1 MFDEANAV
9 EEFILERMVDLGWNY
24 VFGPE
29 LPRTNS
35 DVLLASILT
44 EAMCTLN
51 PEIAVDPSR
60 ADEVVYKLR
69 AVIQGVAGDGLV
81 RANEELMAWVRGE
94 RTMPFGPNGEH
105 ATIRL
110 VDFDEPSANVY
121 TVSNQVTF
129 TQGPQ
134 RRFDLVAFVN
144 GIPLVAGEAKTPVR
158 PAVSWVDGAAQ
169 VHDDYEVNVPSFF
182 VPNVLSFASEGKTF
196 RFGAIRMPIELW
208 APWRAGA
215 GTGGGELAGL
225 EELDRAVSSLLRP
238 AVVLDIAQNFTLF
251 ATDRQHRKIKLICRY
266 QQYEATNQ
274 VVERVVEGRIR
285 KGLIW
290 HFQGSGKSLLMVFA
304 ANKLRLHPELGNPTV
319 LIVVDRI
326 DLDTQITATFNATDV
341 PNTVTAQSRE
351 ELQTLLANDSRKV
364 IITTIHKFAE
374 AGGVLNDR
382 GNIVVL
388 VDEAHRTQEGDL
400 GREMRDSL
408 PNACLFGLTG
418 TPINQRDH
426 NTFYAFGAVED
437 AGGYMSRYSFEESI
451 RDKATLP
458 LRFETRAVKLRIGR
472 EALDEE
478 FAKLTEGLTEED
490 RAEVSRQAGKFALLV
505 KAPARVAAVVEDI
518 AQHYEERIAPEGFG
532 AQVVTIDQEACVLY
546 KKALDLILPPEVS
559 EVVISVGQGAPQEW
573 RDRFRRSKDE
583 EERLLDRFRDPSD
596 PLKILIVTAKLLT
609 GFDAPNLQCMY
620 LDKPMRDHGLLQAI
634 CRTNRPAP
642 GKSYGLIV
650 DYLGI
655 FDDVA
660 QALVFDEQSITTVIS
675 NLDELKAQLGP
686 FMAACLTHFPGVD
699 RAQIGWEGLLAA
711 QQCLPDNERRD
722 AFAADFSRLAIVWEA
737 VSPDPVL
744 SQYEEDYRWLAQV
757 YESLKPP
764 SGNGKL
770 LWHALGAKTIEL
782 IHSNVTVQAVRD
794 DLETL
799 VLDADVIDELYD
811 DPEAGKV
818 QVEVKIS
825 IRLRRHGNDPKFVAL
840 SERLEHLRLQ
850 HEQGVLASIDFLK
863 GLLSL
868 AKDVVEA
875 EREVPAD
882 EQEDRGRAALT
893 ELFESVKN
901 PETPV
906 IVERVVT
913 DIDEIVRQVRFP
925 GWQQTAAGEREV
937 QRALRKSL
945 LKYKLHADQE
955 LFDRAYGYIVQ
966 YY

>member
-1 MFDEANAV
+1 MFTEANAV
-9 EEFILERMVDLGWNY
+9 EEFILDRMVRLGWTY
-24 VFGPE
+24 VFGPD
-29 LPRTNS
+29 LPRGNG
-35 DVLLASILT
+35 DVLLESVLS
-44 EAMCTLN
+44 EALCELN
-51 PEIAVDPSR
+51 QEIAEDPAR
-60 ADEVVYKLR
+60 AEEVIYKLR

-105 ATIRL
+105 VTIRL
-110 VDFDEPSANVY
+110 VDFDE
-121 TVSNQVTF
+121 VSRKPFVVANQVTF

-134 RRFDLVAFVN
+134 RRFDLVGFVN
-144 GIPLVAGEAKTPVR
+144 GIPLVVGEAKTPVR

-169 VHDDYEVNVPSFF
+169 VHDDYEVNVPGFF
-182 VPNVLSFASEGKTF
+182 VPNVFSFASEGKTF
-196 RFGAIRMPIELW
+196 RFGALRMPIEMW
-208 APWRAGA
+208 APWRAG
-215 GTGGGELAGL
+215 GSELAGL
-225 EELDRAVSSLLRP
+225 QELERAVVSMLRP
-238 AVVLDIAQNFTLF
+238 AVVLDIAQNFTVF
-251 ATDRQHRKIKLICRY
+251 ATDRRHRKIKLICRY

-274 VVERVVEGRIR
+274 LIERVVEGKIR

-341 PNTVTAQSRE
+341 PNTVAAQTRE
-351 ELQTLLANDSRKV
+351 ELQRLLAHDSRKV
-364 IITTIHKFAE
+364 IITTIHKFGE
-374 AGGVLNDR
+374 AGGVLNER

-400 GREMRDSL
+400 GRQMRDAL
-408 PNACLFGLTG
+408 PNAFLFGLTG
-418 TPINQRDH
+418 TPINKREH
-426 NTFYAFGAVED
+426 NTFYAFGAPED
-437 AGGYMSRYSFEESI
+437 VGGYMSRYSFEESI
-451 RDKATLP
+451 RDEATLP
-458 LRFETRAVKLRIGR
+458 LRFETRDVKLRIDR
-472 EALDEE
+472 ESLDEG
-478 FAKLTEGLTEED
+478 FAKLTEGLTDAD

-505 KAPARVAAVVEDI
+505 KSPARVDAVVKDI
-518 AQHYEERIAPEGFG
+518 AGHYEERIAPEGFG
-532 AQVVTIDQEACVLY
+532 AQIVTIDQEACVLY
-546 KKALDLILPPEVS
+546 KEALDLIMAPEVS
-559 EVVISVGQGAPQEW
+559 EVVISVGQGAPQDW
-573 RDRFRRSKDE
+573 RDRFKRSKDE

-620 LDKPMRDHGLLQAI
+620 LDKPLRDHTLLQAI

-655 FDDVA
+655 FDNVA
-660 QALVFDEQSITTVIS
+660 QALVFDETSITTVIS
-675 NLDELKAQLGP
+675 NLDEIKAQLGP
-686 FMAACLTHFPGVD
+686 FMEACLAWFAGVD
-699 RAQIGWEGLLAA
+699 RKQAGWEGLLAA
-711 QQCLPDNERRD
+711 QQCLPDNEKRD
-722 AFAADFSRLAIVWEA
+722 AFAADFSRLTIVWEA

-744 SQYEEDYRWLAQV
+744 TQFEDDYRWLAQV

-770 LWHALGAKTIEL
+770 LWHALGAKTIDL
-782 IHSNVTVQAVRD
+782 IHSNVTVQAIRD

-799 VLDADVIDELYD
+799 IMDADVIEDLYD

-818 QVEVKIS
+818 QVEVTIS
-825 IRLRRHGNDPKFVAL
+825 VRLRRHGNDPKFVAL
-840 SERLEHLRLQ
+840 SERLENLRIQ

-863 GLLSL
+863 SLLVL

-875 EREVPAD
+875 EREVPAAV
-882 EQEDRGRAALT
+882 QEDRGKAALT
-893 ELFESVKN
+893 ELFETVKN
-901 PETPV
+901 TETPV
-906 IVERVVT
+906 IVERVVA

-945 LKYKLHADQE
+945 LKYKLHSDQD